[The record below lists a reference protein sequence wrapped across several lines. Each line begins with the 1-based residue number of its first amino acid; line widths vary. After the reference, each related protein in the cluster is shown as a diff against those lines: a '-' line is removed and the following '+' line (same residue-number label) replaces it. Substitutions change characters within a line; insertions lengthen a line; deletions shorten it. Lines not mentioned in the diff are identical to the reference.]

1 MLIKDRVKY
10 MSGVNTRHVC
20 RHIYLLNAKIDHLT
34 SFKTDEG
41 RISREQ
47 VYILEII
54 AEETN
59 ITQKDLISKMK
70 KEQTAVSRAVQKM
83 VDYGYVYKTQSKED
97 LRATYLQI
105 SDRGLELIDSLDDEI
120 CDLTDDLLKD
130 LSDEEVKSLTK
141 ILDQIHH

>member
-1 MLIKDRVKY
+1 

-20 RHIYLLNAKIDHLT
+20 RHIYQLNAKIDHMT

-54 AEETN
+54 AEKPD
-59 ITQKDLISKMK
+59 ITQKELISKMK

-83 VDYGYVYKTQSKED
+83 VDYGYVEKSQSTED
-97 LRATYLQI
+97 LRATYLKI
-105 SDRGLELIDSLDDEI
+105 SDRGLDLIDTLDAEI
-120 CDLTDDLLKD
+120 CD
-130 LSDEEVKSLTK
+130 
-141 ILDQIHH
+141 